1 MAPAQQEHPQS
12 KGYLYAGLTILIW
25 ASFVVISRLGGKS
38 ALTPFDITALRLT
51 VSGVILGAWLLAR
64 GLRVAL
70 RPHQI
75 ALFVACVGFAYPLLT
90 YTGFSFAPASHGAL
104 LLSGTLPFMTALL
117 GLLILG
123 ERLTRARVL
132 GLLLIAA
139 GVGLIGGESL
149 TAERGEKDWL
159 GDLLFLCASLSW
171 AVFTIFLRKWQV
183 RALDVTL
190 AVGVCSMLAYM
201 PVYLIFLPK
210 NITQAPMQDILLQAV
225 FQGIFVVCI
234 AMILFIKATELLG
247 PVRVAMLMSL
257 VPALGAMLAVPVVG
271 ESLTRA
277 AIVGVALV
285 TTGALLGALRKLP
298 PPTAPVTP

>member
-1 MAPAQQEHPQS
+1 MSAREPHPLA
-12 KGYLYAGLTILIW
+12 GYFYAGLTILIW

-51 VSGVILGAWLLAR
+51 VSGLILGVWLLAR
-64 GLRVAL
+64 RRPVAL
-70 RPHQI
+70 KLHQI

-90 YTGFSFAPASHGAL
+90 YSGFTLAPASHGAL
-104 LLSGTLPFMTALL
+104 LLSGTLPFTTALL

-123 ERLTRARVL
+123 ERLTRARVI

-159 GDLLFLCASLSW
+159 GDTLFLCASLSW
-171 AVFTIFLRKWQV
+171 AVFTVYLRKWQV

-190 AVGVCSMLAYM
+190 IVGVCSMIAYM
-201 PVYLIFLPK
+201 PLYLLFLPK
-210 NITQAPMQDILLQAV
+210 NIGQAPLADILLQGV
-225 FQGIFVVCI
+225 FQGVFVVCI
-234 AMILFIKATELLG
+234 AMILFIKANEHLG
-247 PVRVAMLMSL
+247 PVRVAMLMSI
-257 VPALGAMLAVPVVG
+257 VPALGALLAVPVVG
-271 ESLTRA
+271 EPLTQA
-277 AIVGVALV
+277 ALVGIALV

-298 PPTAPVTP
+298 PPATAATP